1 MCTGVRVKR
10 AKLCAYGSNVRL
22 LGYLRQLSTFWINL
36 DSSKCIV
43 LIVAG
48 LPGSNAACNRQFS
61 TGSFGARR
69 PWKTPP
75 VSSFFSFNLCF
86 DVKMSGVCAGTK
98 WCNCFWVCLRFCAS
112 TTRIRSRAGKDA
124 LQVRTFTVYI
134 YNASH
139 TQLCITRTF
148 IYVHKIMTDLLNKMI
163 KSQSESQDL
172 GRIPWICC
180 SRCPL
185 WWFSCLAA
193 KEGHIGTSMII
204 RHDLVRSQI
213 SGELGV
219 RRWEARNWYEYSVN
233 TWKNYV

>member
-1 MCTGVRVKR
+1 MDLRPDVISCGLAAWIDACRKSVAKLLGESRLSRWPSIFFYRSRVARVARSGPWVVGVGVVACRNLTLYYIWFVIVSMCTGVCVKR
-10 AKLCAYGSNVRL
+10 AKLCGLTYGSNVWL

-69 PWKTPP
+69 PRKTPP

-124 LQVRTFTVYI
+124 LQVRTFTVY
-134 YNASH
+134 NASH

-148 IYVHKIMTDLLNKMI
+148 IYMCI
-163 KSQSESQDL
+163 K
-172 GRIPWICC
+172 
-180 SRCPL
+180 
-185 WWFSCLAA
+185 
-193 KEGHIGTSMII
+193 
-204 RHDLVRSQI
+204 
-213 SGELGV
+213 
-219 RRWEARNWYEYSVN
+219 
-233 TWKNYV
+233 